1 MLQFLPDTEEKL
13 AQSFI
18 EKFEKAKI
26 IRQNFEDVFDEC

>member
-18 EKFEKAKI
+18 EKF
-26 IRQNFEDVFDEC
+26 DETLITPRSGIP